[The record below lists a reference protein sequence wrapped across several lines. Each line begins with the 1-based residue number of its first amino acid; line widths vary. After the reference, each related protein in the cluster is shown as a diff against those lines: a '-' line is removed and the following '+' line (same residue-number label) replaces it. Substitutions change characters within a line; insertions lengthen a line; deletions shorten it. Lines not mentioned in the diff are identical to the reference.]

1 MLTFG
6 RLQLQDRDMRLEA
19 WNSSN
24 VRISEVDG
32 EETNFHGGS
41 FVLPRASK
49 EVAQIASTRRFERM
63 SVGRSLDR
71 FPATLSENITI
82 IYGICF
88 CESSSFLCRA
98 QIRFWGCRARTTI
111 SAMTIRC
118 RLFSFMFTKKIDHQ
132 NLPWCAPPFTS
143 PWVKEHTIVPYHTPK
158 QYYHIALCLKNL
170 SSYVAMTPT
179 PYHCTVPWPQNR
191 TIVLHHDLKTAPSNR
206 TPFQASKCTPTLKI
220 HDIYNDLFLVTSVIS
235 DLPVWLVKHSE
246 YLIILTPTKFCKCA
260 FDTTMF
266 FASKT
271 TKEVP

>member
-1 MLTFG
+1 
-6 RLQLQDRDMRLEA
+6 MRLEA

-98 QIRFWGCRARTTI
+98 QIRF
-111 SAMTIRC
+111 
-118 RLFSFMFTKKIDHQ
+118 
-132 NLPWCAPPFTS
+132 
-143 PWVKEHTIVPYHTPK
+143 
-158 QYYHIALCLKNL
+158 
-170 SSYVAMTPT
+170 
-179 PYHCTVPWPQNR
+179 
-191 TIVLHHDLKTAPSNR
+191 
-206 TPFQASKCTPTLKI
+206 
-220 HDIYNDLFLVTSVIS
+220 
-235 DLPVWLVKHSE
+235 
-246 YLIILTPTKFCKCA
+246 
-260 FDTTMF
+260 
-266 FASKT
+266 
-271 TKEVP
+271 